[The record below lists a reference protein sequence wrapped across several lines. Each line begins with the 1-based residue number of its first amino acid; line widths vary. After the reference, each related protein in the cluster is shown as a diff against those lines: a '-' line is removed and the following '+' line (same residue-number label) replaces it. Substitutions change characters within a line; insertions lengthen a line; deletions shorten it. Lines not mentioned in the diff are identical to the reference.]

1 MVFRMAASRLS
12 RMVLTP
18 LLSAT
23 LAASPA
29 LAAQDKPMTDDDP
42 DAVDVAKTPVT
53 DLNIDKKE
61 IPAILLQ
68 AQARPYSLT
77 GLGRCKP
84 LIAEVSALDDVL
96 GPDLD
101 LPEEE
106 RARISAGRVA
116 KTGIM
121 VGIGERDDEV
131 LALIDEVQAGTSAPG
146 QAGERDDTCDI
157 LTIGQYL
164 QPTRNHLPI
173 DRWVTPEQFA
183 AFKAEGLSRG
193 FKVVES
199 GPLVRS
205 SYHAD
210 HQADVLSTIGAERA
224 KRG

>member
-1 MVFRMAASRLS
+1 
-12 RMVLTP
+12 
-18 LLSAT
+18 
-23 LAASPA
+23 
-29 LAAQDKPMTDDDP
+29 MTDDDP

-116 KTGIM
+116 KTVVGSFIPFRGLIRE
-121 VGIGERDDEV
+121 VSGANDHDRKVRAAIQAGLARRGFLKGIGQARGCAYPARPATTREVDEY
-131 LALIDEVQAGTSAPG
+131 I
-146 QAGERDDTCDI
+146 
-157 LTIGQYL
+157 
-164 QPTRNHLPI
+164 
-173 DRWVTPEQFA
+173 
-183 AFKAEGLSRG
+183 
-193 FKVVES
+193 
-199 GPLVRS
+199 
-205 SYHAD
+205 
-210 HQADVLSTIGAERA
+210 A
-224 KRG
+224 KREAQGVEKDPQEGGEE

>member
-1 MVFRMAASRLS
+1 MAASRLS

-116 KTGIM
+116 KTVVGSFIPFRGLIRE
-121 VGIGERDDEV
+121 VSGANDHDRKVRAAIQAGLARRGFLKGIGQARGCAYPARPATTREVDEY
-131 LALIDEVQAGTSAPG
+131 I
-146 QAGERDDTCDI
+146 
-157 LTIGQYL
+157 
-164 QPTRNHLPI
+164 
-173 DRWVTPEQFA
+173 
-183 AFKAEGLSRG
+183 
-193 FKVVES
+193 
-199 GPLVRS
+199 
-205 SYHAD
+205 
-210 HQADVLSTIGAERA
+210 A
-224 KRG
+224 KREAQGVEKDPREGGEE

>member
-116 KTGIM
+116 KTVVGSFIPFRGLIRE
-121 VGIGERDDEV
+121 VSGANDHDRKVRAAIQAGLARRGFLKGIGQARGCAYPARPATTREVDEY
-131 LALIDEVQAGTSAPG
+131 I
-146 QAGERDDTCDI
+146 
-157 LTIGQYL
+157 
-164 QPTRNHLPI
+164 
-173 DRWVTPEQFA
+173 
-183 AFKAEGLSRG
+183 
-193 FKVVES
+193 
-199 GPLVRS
+199 
-205 SYHAD
+205 
-210 HQADVLSTIGAERA
+210 A
-224 KRG
+224 KREAQGVEKDPQEGGEE